1 MCVDMPTVPVVSSQD
16 QCLTRSDM
24 WRFTCSLVSLSPS
37 LHPLYTPHYSSS
49 FSSTFSPLSL
59 PLSFPSTLILPPLQ
73 IDKCVY
79 THMKLEFAGMRTQVY
94 DLWSHGKNVS
104 CGAVVKTA
112 RVHILKHVF
121 QFQDGLGMRQG
132 TESNVASFPRP
143 LLPPVFYSF

>member
-1 MCVDMPTVPVVSSQD
+1 MEVYL
-16 QCLTRSDM
+16 LTGK
-24 WRFTCSLVSLSPS
+24 SLSLCTHS
-37 LHPLYTPHYSSS
+37 MFLTYLLFH
-49 FSSTFSPLSL
+49 SP
-59 PLSFPSTLILPPLQ
+59 SFPSTLHPSFLLSILPPFLFPSLPLSILPLLQ

-104 CGAVVKTA
+104 CGAVVKTT

-132 TESNVASFPRP
+132 TESNVASFPSP
-143 LLPPVFYSF
+143 SLPPAFCSF